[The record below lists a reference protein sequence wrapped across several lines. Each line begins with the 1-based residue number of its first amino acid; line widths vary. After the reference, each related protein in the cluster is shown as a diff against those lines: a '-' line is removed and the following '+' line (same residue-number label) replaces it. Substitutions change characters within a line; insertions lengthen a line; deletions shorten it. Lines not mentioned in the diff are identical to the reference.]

1 MSAFQKRTLIERGP
15 TRRSFL
21 FQLIAD
27 LVETRV
33 GTAIVKFGARRAA
46 RTDGADTSSPS
57 FDHHATT
64 EEHDMR
70 QLGKWRN
77 RNLALGTLMV
87 TGSGAKAL
95 VGSRLAQRSPL
106 APP

>member
-1 MSAFQKRTLIERGP
+1 VN
-15 TRRSFL
+15 
-21 FQLIAD
+21 LIAPGI
-27 LVETRV
+27 R
-33 GTAIVKFGARRAA
+33 TAIVKFGARRAA

-70 QLGKWRN
+70 LLGKWRN

-87 TGSGAKAL
+87 TGSGAKA
-95 VGSRLAQRSPL
+95 
-106 APP
+106 

>member
-1 MSAFQKRTLIERGP
+1 MTAIQLDLFI
-15 TRRSFL
+15 RSL
-21 FQLIAD
+21 FQPIAD

>member
-1 MSAFQKRTLIERGP
+1 MVDSLKALDP
-15 TRRSFL
+15 TRPIRE
-21 FQLIAD
+21 AD
-27 LVETRV
+27 
-33 GTAIVKFGARRAA
+33 IVALPIDVRF
-46 RTDGADTSSPS
+46 TPSSPS